1 MFDENLPLEPF
12 WVGRLPLF
20 LQKKIKGRYNFQKI
34 ISNMGWLFLDKVLRM
49 GVGFIVGVWVARY
62 LGPEQFGTINYGTA
76 FVGIFGSIA
85 ALGLDN
91 IVIREIVRQP
101 DEKYSLVGTAFL
113 LKLFASVFSF
123 LLSVLAIH
131 FFKSDKLVKIT
142 VAIIAAG
149 MIFQSFDVIRFW
161 FESQVKS
168 KYVVIAQNAAF
179 LIAAAIKII
188 LLVSRASLMAFV
200 WTMLLEVL
208 LGAIGVIF
216 YYKFTG
222 EQFLKWKFRVTT
234 AKLLL
239 RDSWPL
245 ILSGLSIFVYMR
257 ISQIMLGS
265 LLNEREVGIYSVVLK
280 ISELWYFIPT
290 IVLISVYPK
299 LINLYNENEDLYT
312 KKLIEIMRV
321 FFWFSLAVSIFTLI
335 FSKAI
340 VSVLYGKEYL
350 AAAPVLSIHIF
361 SGIIVSMSIIFS
373 HRFIL
378 KNQQKISLYGTI
390 FGGVVSIVLNF
401 LLIPKYASSG
411 AAIAVLIAY
420 ISPIIFESIF
430 FDRTIGLI
438 FLKSVFN
445 LN

>member
-1 MFDENLPLEPF
+1 MFDENLSLEPF
-12 WVGRLPLF
+12 WAGYLPLF
-20 LQKKIKGRYNFQKI
+20 LQKKIKGRYNLQKI
-34 ISNMGWLFLDKVLRM
+34 IANMGWLFLDKILRM

-85 ALGLDN
+85 TLGLDN

-101 DEKYSLVGTAFL
+101 DEKYSLVGTAFV
-113 LKLFASVFSF
+113 LKLFASVVSF

-142 VAIIAAG
+142 VVIIAAG

-168 KYVVIAQNAAF
+168 KYVVIAQNVAF

-200 WTMLLEVL
+200 WTMLIEVL

-222 EQFLKWKFRVTT
+222 ERFLKWKFRVTT

-245 ILSGLSIFVYMR
+245 MISGLAIFIYMR
-257 ISQIMLGS
+257 SSQVMLGS
-265 LLNEREVGIYSVVLK
+265 LLNEREVGIYSAVLK

-290 IVLISVYPK
+290 VVLISVYPK
-299 LINLYNENEDLYT
+299 LISLYNENEDLYT
-312 KKLIEIMRV
+312 KKLIGIMRV
-321 FFWFSLAVSIFTLI
+321 FFWFSLAVSIFILI
-335 FSKAI
+335 FSKTI

-361 SGIIVSMSIIFS
+361 SGIIVSMGIIFS
-373 HRFIL
+373 QRFIL
-378 KNQQKISLYGTI
+378 KNQQKIFLYGTI
-390 FGGVVSIVLNF
+390 FGGAVSIVLNF
-401 LLIPKYASSG
+401 LLIPRYASSG
-411 AAIAVLIAY
+411 AAVAVIIAQ

-430 FDRTIGLI
+430 FDRTIGAI

-445 LN
+445 LR